1 MISDG
6 FLKNSILITVGGMGA
21 TTKLNKLKNN
31 NY

>member
-6 FLKNSILITVGGMGA
+6 FLKSYLLLWGHGG